1 MPKGNRLKNSVS
13 APLTFDAKP
22 STANRGPTADRSQTA
37 DRGTDINE
45 INRRFWD
52 AQGVHTTPTHDAAPI
67 DDINE
72 RHRRF
77 WAAQAAS

>member
-1 MPKGNRLKNSVS
+1 MTRRIRCR
-13 APLTFDAKP
+13 TID
-22 STANRGPTADRSQTA
+22 RGISLSGRVTADKTAAAAAA
-37 DRGTDINE
+37 DRPDINE

-52 AQGVHTTPTHDAAPI
+52 AQGVHTTPTRDAAPV

>member
-1 MPKGNRLKNSVS
+1 MSRRIRCRTVDRAISRSGRV
-13 APLTFDAKP
+13 
-22 STANRGPTADRSQTA
+22 TADKTPVAPAA
-37 DRGTDINE
+37 DRPDVNE
-45 INRRFWD
+45 INRRFWG
-52 AQGVHTTPTHDAAPI
+52 AQGVHTTPTHDVALV